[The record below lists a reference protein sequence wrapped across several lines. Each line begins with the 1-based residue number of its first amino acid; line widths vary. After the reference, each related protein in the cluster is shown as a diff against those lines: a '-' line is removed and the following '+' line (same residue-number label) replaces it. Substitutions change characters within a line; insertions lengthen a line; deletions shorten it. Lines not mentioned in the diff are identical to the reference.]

1 MAEYDNAIAL
11 AKRLIESK
19 GRLMTFQRRTT
30 TAVDEN
36 APWDV
41 EVEPT
46 LKYRVRA
53 VVFPVE
59 QKYVDGTI
67 VRVTDKQM
75 YIAAASLD
83 VELTLSFT
91 VKDRG
96 QNLEIIK
103 IEPLE
108 PGEQR
113 VLYTV
118 FVR

>member
-1 MAEYDNAIAL
+1 MAEFDSAIAL
-11 AKRLIESK
+11 AKRLIERK

-30 TAVDEN
+30 TASDQN

-41 EVEPT
+41 EEEPT
-46 LKYRVRA
+46 PEHEAKA

-59 QKYVDGTI
+59 QKYVDGSTI
-67 VRVTDKQM
+67 RTTDKQM
-75 YIAAASLD
+75 YVAAASLG

-96 QNLEIIK
+96 QNLEIVG

-113 VLYTV
+113 IMYTV